1 MKFQKSSREF
11 TLSMWSLERAMFH
24 IKQEAD
30 LGLNALF
37 SSHLLEQGSANEG
50 PQTKSGKLPI
60 FVNKAIVLL
69 VFRTAAF
76 I

>member
-1 MKFQKSSREF
+1 
-11 TLSMWSLERAMFH
+11 MFH

-30 LGLNALF
+30 LGLSTLF

-50 PQTKSGKLPI
+50 LQTKSGKLPI

-69 VFRTAAF
+69 VFRTATF